1 MWREGGSAMP
11 IHDWTRVDH
20 GTFHDFHSSWIIHL
34 KEALNQGLLP
44 PDYYALA
51 EQVATRHQTDVLTLR
66 ADHSGAPGGTLVA
79 EAAPTVRMRARP
91 TAVKPYR
98 PSPRTRVVNIRH
110 VTDHQVVAVL
120 EIASP
125 ANKDRKAN
133 VADLAGKIAR
143 LLRANV
149 QVLLIDLL
157 PPGRYDPL
165 GLHGAVWAHF
175 DREPYQP
182 SADEPLT
189 LVSYRW
195 DEQGPEAF
203 VEPVALGR
211 SLIDMPLF
219 LNSERYVNVPL
230 ETTYQAAYRGVPA
243 FWRARLDAPAAE

>member
-1 MWREGGSAMP
+1 MP

-44 PDYYALA
+44 PEYYALA

-79 EAAPTVRMRARP
+79 EAPPIVRLRARP
-91 TAVKPYR
+91 RAVKPYR

-110 VTDHQVVAVL
+110 VSDHQVVAVL

-125 ANKDRKAN
+125 ANKDRKSS

-157 PPGRYDPL
+157 PPGRHDPL
-165 GLHGAVWAHF
+165 GLHGAVWAQF
-175 DREPYQP
+175 DREDYPLP
-182 SADEPLT
+182 ANEPFT
-189 LVSYRW
+189 LASYRW
-195 DEQGPEAF
+195 DDQGPEAF

-219 LNSERYVNVPL
+219 LNSERYVKVPL
-230 ETTYQAAYRGVPA
+230 ESTYQAAYRGVPA
-243 FWRARLDAPAAE
+243 IWRARLDTPAAER